1 MDALRD
7 GWLRIQRTESQLS
20 IGDGPW
26 PASGE
31 AVTSL
36 ELRAGALP
44 AELTQ
49 QFAGVFGETMPWI
62 VSSQFLVRP
71 HVVPDFAS
79 NQLIVLTAEG
89 PPRTSLSSR
98 TSHRRRR
105 GECRDLLPS
114 NYTKRVEVDPDA
126 YSRCSFARDDSFS
139 TRERVA

>member
-89 PPRTSLSSR
+89 PP
-98 TSHRRRR
+98 
-105 GECRDLLPS
+105 
-114 NYTKRVEVDPDA
+114 
-126 YSRCSFARDDSFS
+126 ARACHPARATAESGASVGIYFLQIIPNGLK
-139 TRERVA
+139 